1 MTSLS
6 QVLAECF
13 QPRPVLPEVRARRE
27 RLCAFARRHEARLFD
42 VTHPRA
48 AEVRALLG
56 WDDETMAAF
65 IDSPL
70 LCHSSPHASMN
81 SFPPM
86 MAFPWIFARA
96 IDQAQRQHG
105 VPAVHV
111 RNQCTHHDFND
122 TFSKPHAWWHRG
134 PGGEVVKTKVFTRLP
149 IKYHPML
156 SKAAPR
162 LSGEPMRD
170 TDSAAIALAELGTNY
185 ASYCVIYRMYLER
198 LAGFHMDNRVIEFPI
213 DLLNRFTIGEIG
225 MLPWFALMDGAA
237 LALRQE
243 LDNAPMERLSEDG
256 ARELDRYLR
265 EQRDSGQD
273 SPWLE
278 RAVIAPNMINFS
290 QFYLLGLS
298 LMLGGRAMAGYVP
311 EMNATIEKLTS
322 GIEGWQSEPP
332 AFLPVTTVPVAELLG
347 LGEEAARSQ
356 AEYGIS
362 TTLSLV
368 ASARGAGAGPG
379 LDPLLAGDYRDL
391 YPDSAT

>member
-1 MTSLS
+1 
-6 QVLAECF
+6 
-13 QPRPVLPEVRARRE
+13 
-27 RLCAFARRHEARLFD
+27 
-42 VTHPRA
+42 
-48 AEVRALLG
+48 
-56 WDDETMAAF
+56 
-65 IDSPL
+65 
-70 LCHSSPHASMN
+70 
-81 SFPPM
+81 
-86 MAFPWIFARA
+86 
-96 IDQAQRQHG
+96 
-105 VPAVHV
+105 
-111 RNQCTHHDFND
+111 
-122 TFSKPHAWWHRG
+122 
-134 PGGEVVKTKVFTRLP
+134 
-149 IKYHPML
+149 ML

-162 LSGEPMRD
+162 LSGEPMLD

-198 LAGFHMDNRVIEFPI
+198 LAGFHVDNRVIEFPI

-225 MLPWFALMDGAA
+225 MQPWFTLMDGAG

-265 EQRDSGQD
+265 EQRDAGQD

-322 GIEGWQSEPP
+322 GIEGWRSEPP

-368 ASARGAGAGPG
+368 ASARGAAVGPG